1 MTTILLI
8 LRDAPHPDQRK
19 GGLYGATIHHHVAA
33 GFDVHVTSIT
43 PMEARHAQAV
53 RDLGATPWLPEPL
66 GLSPW
71 IGGWRGLQRRLRG
84 LPLRPAEWQ
93 TRPEARA
100 HLADAIR
107 PDFISGVQAYNTGLL
122 ARALALPLGVPYLTW
137 EDISSY
143 RRGLK
148 LQADDATLRAFFRQ
162 AHVVAGVSTGV
173 LDSIAHRFGLS
184 LHNGRVIPNPVPTG
198 FATPPGAPPDW
209 LADFTRGRFLFAAWT
224 NWRDIKRL
232 DVLIEAFAR
241 VHAERPQTA
250 LFVAGPHDPAQDA
263 RVRALGLEGAVRMPG
278 NIQRPEI
285 WRLAHAADC
294 CCIPSDYETFAL
306 PMIESLAAGRP
317 VVATRTDGPLDV
329 LSGHPELGEL
339 VPCGDADAMAEA
351 MLRVHDNP
359 TRFDPA
365 AIAAFAEAGYGE
377 AAQIA
382 RWRAVYAAP
391 GALRAGASTLE
402 AAGHR

>member
-71 IGGWRGLQRRLRG
+71 IGGWRGLQRRLRR
-84 LPLRPAEWQ
+84 LPLRPAQWQ
-93 TRPEARA
+93 TSPPARA
-100 HLADAIR
+100 HLAGVIR

-122 ARALALPLGVPYLTW
+122 AQSLARPLGVPHVTW

-148 LQADDATLRAFFRQ
+148 LQADDATLRGLFRQ

-173 LDSIAHRFGLS
+173 LESIALRFGLS
-184 LHNGRVIPNPVPTG
+184 LPNGRVIPNPVPTG

-209 LADFTRGRFLFAAWT
+209 LTGFAQGRFLFAAWT

-241 VHAERPQTA
+241 VHAARPDTA
-250 LFVAGPHDPAQDA
+250 LFVAGPHDPALAA
-263 RVRALGLEGAVRMPG
+263 RVQALGLAGAVRMPG
-278 NIQRPEI
+278 NIPRPDI
-285 WRLAHAADC
+285 RHLAHFAQV

-329 LSGHPELGEL
+329 LSGRPDLGEL
-339 VPCGDADAMAEA
+339 VPCGDAAAMAEA
-351 MLRVHDNP
+351 MLRVHDGYAHFN
-359 TRFDPA
+359 PA

-377 AAQIA
+377 AAQVA
-382 RWRAVYAAP
+382 RWKAVYAAP
-391 GALRAGASTLE
+391 GAARTLASPRQ
-402 AAGHR
+402 AADIR